1 MTLEQARQLVWNAER
16 VNLTVLNVYAQLNRA
31 RDYLLVIEPVEG
43 GRLIFA
49 DSMKAHIAL
58 AELSGKRVSED
69 LRYFAL
75 GEDGIPRECNAEGWV
90 MDLPHRKA
98 IEITC
103 SPQVTAL
110 IRFVGLASP
119 DTGKNAPKL
128 WGVNL
133 NLGTDVSAYGTD
145 LFGSFEQA
153 RTFVNEYMAK
163 GLPVRSAFRRFRAE
177 YRRRNS
183 RLGVESGKA
192 VVRSRTPKIFFRK
205 PDFTSNS

>member
-1 MTLEQARQLVWNAER
+1 MTLEKARQLIWNAKR

-31 RDYLLVIEPVEG
+31 RNYLLVIEPVEG
-43 GRLIFA
+43 GRLVFA

-58 AELSGKRVSED
+58 AELSGKRACED

-75 GEDGIPRECNAEGWV
+75 GEDGIARECNAEGWL

-103 SPQVTAL
+103 SPQVTAV

-119 DTGKNAPKL
+119 DTGKKAPKL
-128 WGVNL
+128 WAVNL

-163 GLPVRSAFRRFRAE
+163 GRPARSAFRRFRAE
-177 YRRRNS
+177 YHRRNS
-183 RLGVESGKA
+183 GWE
-192 VVRSRTPKIFFRK
+192 
-205 PDFTSNS
+205 

>member
-1 MTLEQARQLVWNAER
+1 MTLEEARQLIWNAER
-16 VNLTVLNVYAQLNRA
+16 VNLTVLNVYAQLNRV
-31 RDYLLVIEPVEG
+31 RNYLLVIEPIEG

-58 AELSGKRVSED
+58 AGFSGKRVREAF
-69 LRYFAL
+69 RYFAL

-103 SPQVTAL
+103 SPEVTAV
-110 IRFVGLASP
+110 IRFVGLALP
-119 DTGKNAPKL
+119 DTGKKAPKL
-128 WGVNL
+128 WAVNL
-133 NLGTDVSAYGTD
+133 NLGTEVSAYGTD

-163 GLPVRSAFRRFRAE
+163 GCPARSAFRRFRAE
-177 YRRRNS
+177 YHRRNS
-183 RLGVESGKA
+183 DWE
-192 VVRSRTPKIFFRK
+192 
-205 PDFTSNS
+205 